1 MKKYIKP
8 LLEVTEFEQNG
19 VLLNSL
25 QRVDWSDDT
34 WTNQI
39 TDNKV

>member
-8 LLEVTEFEQNG
+8 LLEVTEFEKNG

-25 QRVDWSDDT
+25 QGVDWSDDT
-34 WTNQI
+34 WTEQI